1 MVYNAKTPDLY
12 PNNSHHQ
19 IGWVSICVAVA
30 RIAIALT
37 RSLGDLK
44 MGRSLPHKLMGQHRH
59 CQSISSRDR
68 AVDSYTAVHNDAP
81 ASSRNSSMS
90 GSTDCEEDF
99 SEGSMTYRY
108 AEADRIQ
115 TEKRS
120 LLHETAVVRVPSRV
134 LLRTLQ
140 KAARVVNVLSP
151 IVDHAILLTGFLA
164 ITTGIVV
171 YGGIFVGRRDYHI
184 TEH

>member
-1 MVYNAKTPDLY
+1 
-12 PNNSHHQ
+12 
-19 IGWVSICVAVA
+19 
-30 RIAIALT
+30 
-37 RSLGDLK
+37 
-44 MGRSLPHKLMGQHRH
+44 
-59 CQSISSRDR
+59 
-68 AVDSYTAVHNDAP
+68 
-81 ASSRNSSMS
+81 
-90 GSTDCEEDF
+90 
-99 SEGSMTYRY
+99 MTYRY